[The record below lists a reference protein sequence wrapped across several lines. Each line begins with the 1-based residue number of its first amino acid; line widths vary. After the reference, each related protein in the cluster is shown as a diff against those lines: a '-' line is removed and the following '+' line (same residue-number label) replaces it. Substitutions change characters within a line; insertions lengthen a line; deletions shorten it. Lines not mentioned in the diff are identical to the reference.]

1 MMTPALSVIIV
12 NYNTADLLPGCLDS
26 IGRQGVNCEIIVVDN
41 ASRDRSV
48 DLLRERYPGVTVI
61 ANRTNEGFSR
71 ANNQGLRECRGELV
85 FFLNPDTIV
94 QPDCFAAMLDFMA
107 ARPEVALAGTALFDP
122 DFSPHPSVEYSYPGH
137 RYARRELSGLPG
149 DIAWILGAALVSRR
163 DCMERIGGF
172 DERFFLYGEDV
183 DLGLVMRKR
192 GWRLGS
198 IPGAGVIHLEG
209 QSERSTAPTE
219 VFKKKLRAELLF
231 YDKHYSKDTV
241 RRICRAYGLQARW
254 RLFSLR
260 LTLPLCRD
268 REAAG
273 LKLDRYRV
281 ALEFYNCRK
290 SGSLETGRL
299 PGRKTET

>member
-26 IGRQGVNCEIIVVDN
+26 LGRQEGVSCEIIVVDN

-48 DLLRERYPGVTVI
+48 DLLRERYPWVTVI
-61 ANRTNEGFSR
+61 ANRTNEGFSK
-71 ANNQGLRECRGELV
+71 ANNQGLRVCRGELV

-107 ARPEVALAGTALFDP
+107 ARPAVALAGTALFDP
-122 DFSPHPSVEYSYPGH
+122 DFSPHPSVEYTYPGH

-209 QSERSTAPTE
+209 QSERKSTPME
-219 VFKKKLRAELLF
+219 VCKKKLRAELLF

-290 SGSLETGRL
+290 SGYPETGR
-299 PGRKTET
+299 PVD

>member
-1 MMTPALSVIIV
+1 MTTPALSVIIV

-26 IGRQGVNCEIIVVDN
+26 IGRQGVSCEIIVVDN
-41 ASRDRSV
+41 ASRDQSV
-48 DLLRERYPGVTVI
+48 DLLHERYPGVTVI

-71 ANNQGLRECRGELV
+71 ANNQGLRRCRGELV

-94 QPDCFAAMLDFMA
+94 QPGCLAAMLDFMP
-107 ARPEVALAGTALFDP
+107 ARPEVAMAGTALFDP
-122 DFSPHPSVEYSYPGH
+122 DFSPHPSVEYTYPGH
-137 RYARRELSGLPG
+137 RYARQELSGLPG

-163 DCMERIGGF
+163 DRMERVGGF

-198 IPGAGVIHLEG
+198 IPGAGVVHLEG
-209 QSERSTAPTE
+209 QSERNSAPME

-231 YDKHYSKDTV
+231 YDKHYSENTV
-241 RRICRAYGLQARW
+241 RRICRAYEWQARW

-260 LTLPLCRD
+260 LTLPWCRD
-268 REAAG
+268 RETAG
-273 LKLDRYRV
+273 LKRDRYRV
-281 ALEFYNCRK
+281 ALEFYNGRK
-290 SGSLETGRL
+290 SGCPETGRL
-299 PGRKTET
+299 TR

>member
-26 IGRQGVNCEIIVVDN
+26 IGRQGRSCEIIVVDN

-48 DLLRERYPGVTVI
+48 DLLHERYPGVTVI

-71 ANNQGLRECRGELV
+71 ANNQGLRVCRGEMVL
-85 FFLNPDTIV
+85 FLNPDTIV

-107 ARPEVALAGTALFDP
+107 SRPEVALAGTALFDP
-122 DFSPHPSVEYSYPGH
+122 DFSPHPSVEYTYPGH

-149 DIAWILGAALVSRR
+149 DIAWILGAALLGRR
-163 DCMERIGGF
+163 DCMELIGGF

-192 GWRLGS
+192 GWLLGS
-198 IPGAGVIHLEG
+198 VPGAGVIHLEG
-209 QSERSTAPTE
+209 QSERNTAPME

-231 YDKHYSKDTV
+231 YDKHYSENTV
-241 RRICRAYGLQARW
+241 RRICRAYGRQARW
-254 RLFSLR
+254 QLFSLR
-260 LTLPLCRD
+260 LTMPLCRD
-268 REAAG
+268 RESARF
-273 LKLDRYRV
+273 KLNRYRV
-281 ALEFYNCRK
+281 ALEFYNCRR
-290 SGSLETGRL
+290 SG
-299 PGRKTET
+299 